1 MSRETPI
8 YFDGKDLS
16 TLLWVTGVKRTI
28 LPERNITTTEVPGVD
43 GSMVSGVSLAPITVT
58 VTAYI
63 RKDSVRDV
71 TDARRLISEALATD
85 TPRPLFLPDEPNRY
99 LMAMYQGGA
108 ELSRN
113 AHKPGVELPFY
124 CADPVSYGE
133 ERELDVTGTR
143 PVNVRGTYPCK
154 PVITVKPPQGDT
166 WRITKLSTNEFI
178 EVKGP
183 FTGEQTVVLD
193 TANERCTVNG
203 NDAPVEV
210 ESDYFTLLGTENVK
224 VSGGTAHLEW
234 VERWQ

>member
-16 TLLWVTGVKRTI
+16 TLLWVTGVKRSI

-43 GSMVSGVSLAPITVT
+43 GSMVSGVTLSPLTVT

-63 RKDSVRDV
+63 RKDSVQDV

-99 LMAMYQGGA
+99 MMAMYKGGA

-113 AHKPGVELPFY
+113 AHKPSVELSFY
-124 CADPVSYGE
+124 CADPVAYGE
-133 ERELDVTGTR
+133 ERGLDVTGTQ

-154 PVITVKPPQGDT
+154 PVVTVKPPQCET
-166 WRITKLSTNEFI
+166 WRITKLSTEEFV
-178 EVKGP
+178 EVTGP

-193 TANERCTVNG
+193 TVNERCTVNG
-203 NDAPVEV
+203 NDVAVTV
-210 ESDYFTLLGTENVK
+210 ESDYFSLLGTEEIE
-224 VSGGTAHLEW
+224 VSGGTARLEW
-234 VERWQ
+234 TERWQ

>member
-16 TLLWVTGVKRTI
+16 TLLWVTGVNRTI

-71 TDARRLISEALATD
+71 TDARRLIAEALATD

-133 ERELDVTGTR
+133 KRELDVTSTR

-154 PVITVKPPQGDT
+154 PVITVKPPQGET

-210 ESDYFTLLGTENVK
+210 ESDYFTLLGTENVM